1 LADPD
6 WKPRTGKSGRKLDY
20 IEWDLLGN
28 PADAILVQEIRAQM
42 MGIDMGAVD
51 SIEASFR
58 GKVEGEDA

>member
-1 LADPD
+1 
-6 WKPRTGKSGRKLDY
+6 
-20 IEWDLLGN
+20 
-28 PADAILVQEIRAQM
+28 M